1 MLNFWNA
8 VLGLLT
14 LVAGVFVFIFIINKR
29 IKGEKDSY
37 GNRFEIYG
45 GAILCIMAGL
55 TLLIRELM
63 KL

>member
-8 VLGLLT
+8 VLGLLAF
-14 LVAGVFVFIFIINKR
+14 VAGVFLFIFIINKR
-29 IKGEKDSY
+29 IKEEKDSY
-37 GNRFEIYG
+37 GNRFEVYSA
-45 GAILCIMAGL
+45 AILCVMLGL

>member
-14 LVAGVFVFIFIINKR
+14 LVAGFLLFIYVINKR
-29 IKGEKDSY
+29 TKGEKDSY
-37 GNRFEIYG
+37 GNRFELYG
-45 GAILCIMAGL
+45 AAILCVMLGL